1 MNILFS
7 QSLQELTTLA
17 VGHWFASTRAVILA
31 LCKIPVKFF
40 IISLTQL
47 RIRLLPV
54 PGVEVTDETVKL
66 PPYIS
71 AVLSFA
77 VARFGTMVETMLFR
91 APGDCAIL
99 VQILSAPC
107 RERVYPFRLLV
118 AFWRFSYTFI
128 AASRPETADETVKLS
143 RYVSALPD
151 FAASHSRSEHCSP
164 VCNGLA
170 GTHRSGYRKNRI
182 GTP

>member
-1 MNILFS
+1 MIRDRTATITPTSRPCQGFL
-7 QSLQELTTLA
+7 
-17 VGHWFASTRAVILA
+17 VA
-31 LCKIPVKFF
+31 LYRTYRYAYLWC
-40 IISLTQL
+40 
-47 RIRLLPV
+47 

-99 VQILSAPC
+99 VQISSAPC
-107 RERVYPFRLLV
+107 RERIYPFRLLV
-118 AFWRFSYTFI
+118 ALWRFSYTFI

-143 RYVSALPD
+143 RRISALPD
-151 FAASHSRSEHCSP
+151 FAASHSRGEQCSP

-182 GTP
+182 GTT